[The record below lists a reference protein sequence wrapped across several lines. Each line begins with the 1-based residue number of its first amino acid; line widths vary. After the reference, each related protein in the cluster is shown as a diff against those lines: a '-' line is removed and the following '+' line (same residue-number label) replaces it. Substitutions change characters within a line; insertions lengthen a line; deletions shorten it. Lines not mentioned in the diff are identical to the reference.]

1 MKKNFMTG
9 AVSGLVVGALLFG
22 GIPTFAAAV
31 KSIMGAKVTGV
42 YTVEQGG
49 KKIAEAAV
57 INGSTYAPV
66 RAIAEATGT
75 ALNVKGKT
83 IILEGTGTEEKAAAA
98 PAQEGSALSAD
109 VLELVNKVTS
119 LKNDIRGYELL
130 IASEKEAIKGYEAR
144 IEADKASSVKLP
156 GTDAIEANIAKSQ
169 QLIDSYR
176 EKIDAANTEIA
187 ELQKQIDV
195 SKK

>member
-49 KKIAEAAV
+49 QKIAEAAV

-75 ALNVKGKT
+75 
-83 IILEGTGTEEKAAAA
+83 
-98 PAQEGSALSAD
+98 
-109 VLELVNKVTS
+109 
-119 LKNDIRGYELL
+119 
-130 IASEKEAIKGYEAR
+130 
-144 IEADKASSVKLP
+144 
-156 GTDAIEANIAKSQ
+156 
-169 QLIDSYR
+169 
-176 EKIDAANTEIA
+176 
-187 ELQKQIDV
+187 
-195 SKK
+195 